1 MKQRLLILFLA
12 LSFTLDAMAQVDAK
26 SFAEYYSKSSKDFS
40 EMRKK
45 ANAEFADYL
54 KQAWEEFQ
62 VSMGKTDPLG
72 NVPDKPEYYGEE
84 LSYFPSLPALPCPD
98 VSFSGAGFPIMTE
111 AISVS
116 DMDAESV
123 SIDCFGISTTIPFS
137 RSLRISRVSAKEQD
151 VSQGW
156 SALSNAD
163 FMPTVQAIESFRDK
177 YKFGDWAVYNIVKTI
192 TDAVYVPEHINEKI
206 LSQMFFL
213 SQMKYKVKVGAAGN
227 QLVLLLPFSS
237 QIYQVPYINDS
248 KDDYYM
254 FSYER
259 VNSQDPFYSFGDGF
273 AIAENKIEL
282 VIENPISV
290 SDDFYQLKMLSKW
303 EPLFGESVAVPLNIP
318 DVKFYLEYPQSDML
332 TYHNSKV
339 DIELRKAVLKA
350 FKYKLIKEDMS
361 TEQAVSFMLKVV
373 QKGFDYKSDIEMFG
387 RTKPLFVEESF
398 FYGSNN
404 CKDRVLIL
412 SWLVKELLGLDV
424 VAFLY
429 QGHIA
434 LGINLPGDIKG
445 DSHMYKGKR
454 YVMCDPT
461 YIGAPI
467 GATMTM
473 FRNVQPQIIEI

>member
-1 MKQRLLILFLA
+1 
-12 LSFTLDAMAQVDAK
+12 MAQVDAK

-213 SQMKYKVKVGAAGN
+213 SQ
-227 QLVLLLPFSS
+227 
-237 QIYQVPYINDS
+237 
-248 KDDYYM
+248 
-254 FSYER
+254 
-259 VNSQDPFYSFGDGF
+259 
-273 AIAENKIEL
+273 
-282 VIENPISV
+282 
-290 SDDFYQLKMLSKW
+290 
-303 EPLFGESVAVPLNIP
+303 
-318 DVKFYLEYPQSDML
+318 
-332 TYHNSKV
+332 
-339 DIELRKAVLKA
+339 
-350 FKYKLIKEDMS
+350 
-361 TEQAVSFMLKVV
+361 
-373 QKGFDYKSDIEMFG
+373 
-387 RTKPLFVEESF
+387 TK
-398 FYGSNN
+398 
-404 CKDRVLIL
+404 
-412 SWLVKELLGLDV
+412 
-424 VAFLY
+424 
-429 QGHIA
+429 
-434 LGINLPGDIKG
+434 
-445 DSHMYKGKR
+445 
-454 YVMCDPT
+454 
-461 YIGAPI
+461 
-467 GATMTM
+467 
-473 FRNVQPQIIEI
+473 